1 MSAELFPE
9 LKTSNGTE
17 IHGIGGPQISGK
29 PVRCYYISISSTWKT
44 THELKPMTIPG
55 HNSLVILGRD
65 FLGKFGST
73 EFDWKNARVKIG
85 EDWILMVLE
94 DHQQDVENLI
104 DNCKIGQELS
114 PDNVATIKNML
125 KDFCKVFVK
134 NSKGPKLCTTEV
146 HQIYTEEE
154 SRICKDKVRR
164 LPMKCKGE
172 IDKQIDE
179 MLQND
184 IISPSCSSYNSNP
197 LLIEKKDN
205 TFRFVIDYQSTI
217 PDSYPLPDVND
228 MIDSCRDAKFFTQ
241 IDLAS
246 EYWCL
251 AVHED
256 DRHKTSFSVPN
267 GKYEFK
273 RMPFGNEV

>member
-17 IHGIGGPQISGK
+17 IHGIGGAQISGK
-29 PVRCYYISISSTWKT
+29 PVRCNISISSTWET
-44 THELKPMTIPG
+44 VHELKPMTIPG
-55 HNSLVILGRD
+55 NNSLVILGRD
-65 FLGKFGST
+65 FLRKFGNT

-85 EDWILMVLE
+85 EDWILMVSE

-104 DNCKIGQELS
+104 DKCKIGQELS

-134 NSKGPKLCTTEV
+134 NSKAPKLCTTEV
-146 HQIYTEEE
+146 HRIFTEKE

-164 LPMKCKGE
+164 LPMKWKGE

-205 TFRFVIDYQSTI
+205 TFRFVIDYRNLNKSTI
-217 PDSYPLPDVND
+217 PDSYPLPDVNE
-228 MIDSCRDAKFFTQ
+228 MIDSCS
-241 IDLAS
+241 L
-246 EYWCL
+246 
-251 AVHED
+251 
-256 DRHKTSFSVPN
+256 
-267 GKYEFK
+267 
-273 RMPFGNEV
+273 